1 MKVITQD
8 IFVIVNVKL
17 VDMGIYSCTAKNIA
31 GSISV
36 NVTLTIL
43 GIKILCTYLQV
54 SVYRTPISPMCS
66 SFHLSLQFVV
76 MIIRKIVDLTV
87 RFSHN
92 RFISYYLS

>member
-54 SVYRTPISPMCS
+54 SV
-66 SFHLSLQFVV
+66 
-76 MIIRKIVDLTV
+76 
-87 RFSHN
+87 
-92 RFISYYLS
+92 